1 MRNRISVTHLDS
13 YQYYLDTD
21 MSEQELYERLYGA
34 YQPNL
39 AMQAGT
45 ALHKLLEDCSDTLD
59 SKCGDFEF
67 VFDSG
72 IDGEI
77 ITGEPC
83 EREVKHVWQGV
94 QGVDLVGI
102 IDVDAPFMVIDH
114 KLTSRYDPE
123 RYFNSWQWRAYLTM
137 LGKDKFRYQVF
148 ECSDIKPGEPITIKD
163 YHTLDMHSYEG
174 MQNEVVG
181 LVGELSEL
189 INKWLV
195 QGLPCKKGI
204 DFKKL
209 ANDWDK
215 DLKGFFNLS
224 EDEFNW
230 RNK

>member
-34 YQPNL
+34 YNPTI

-45 ALHKLLEDCSDTLD
+45 ALHSLLEDFSDTLD
-59 SKCGDFEF
+59 GKCNDFEF
-67 VFDSG
+67 VFASD

-94 QGVDLVGI
+94 QGADLVGK
-102 IDVDAPFMVIDH
+102 IDVETPFVVIDH
-114 KLTSRYDPE
+114 KLTANFDPE

-137 LGKDKFRYQVF
+137 LNKRQFRYQVF
-148 ECSDIKPGEPITIKD
+148 ECSEIKPNEPVSIKA
-163 YHTLDMHSYEG
+163 YHTLDMYAYDD
-174 MQNEVVG
+174 MQRDVMGIVSD
-181 LVGELSEL
+181 LSEL

-195 QGLPCKKGI
+195 QGLPCKREY
-204 DFKKL
+204 
-209 ANDWDK
+209 N
-215 DLKGFFNLS
+215 
-224 EDEFNW
+224 
-230 RNK
+230 